1 MSLALHWLALGA
13 YLLGAG
19 LSLAFVAWQR
29 RPLYAVGLTALW
41 AGAGLHTLAIV
52 WAWALSGALPASTL
66 RQSLDIFSWGL
77 MLAGLLVNLRLKIM
91 ILGALT
97 GPLCALLMLAAAV
110 LPAPAAPPSQLLAS
124 LWVAVH
130 VISLLLGYGLLSL
143 TFLGGALYLLQD
155 RLIRAKN
162 LGAAFK
168 RLPSLTRLDQLNR
181 KALVGGFTLLTV
193 GLVTGAIYAQMTLGA
208 YWRWDPK
215 EVWALITWLL
225 YAALLHTRLVGGW
238 GGRRAAWL
246 AVASFSALLFTFMGV
261 GLLLPGYHS
270 FQSLS
275 TLAGPLP

>member
-1 MSLALHWLALGA
+1 LSLALHWLALGA

-29 RPLYAVGLTALW
+29 RPLYALGLAALW
-41 AGAGLHTLAIV
+41 AGAGLHSLAIV
-52 WAWALSGALPASTL
+52 WTWALSGALPASTL
-66 RQSLDIFSWGL
+66 RQSLDLFSWGL
-77 MLAGLLVNLRLKIM
+77 MLAGLLVNARLKIM

-110 LPAPAAPPSQLLAS
+110 LPAPESPPSKLLTS

-130 VISLLLGYGLLSL
+130 VISLLLGYGLLAL
-143 TFLGGALYLLQD
+143 TFLGGLLYLLQD

-168 RLPSLTRLDQLNR
+168 RLPSLSRLDQLNH

-193 GLVTGAIYAQMTLGA
+193 GLVTGAIYAQMTLGS

-246 AVASFSALLFTFMGV
+246 AVASFAALLFTFMGV
-261 GLLLPGYHS
+261 GLLFPGYHS

>member
-1 MSLALHWLALGA
+1 VALVA

-29 RPLYAVGLTALW
+29 RMLYTAGLSALW
-41 AGAGLHTLAIV
+41 TGVGMHSLAIV
-52 WAWALSGALPASTL
+52 GAWTLSGALPAATL
-66 RQSLDIFSWGL
+66 RQSLDLFSWGL
-77 MLAGLLVNLRLKIM
+77 MVAGLMVNLRLKIM

-97 GPLCALLMLAAAV
+97 GPLCSLLMLAAAV
-110 LPAPAAPPSQLLAS
+110 LPVPASPPSKLLTS
-124 LWVAVH
+124 LWVATH
-130 VISLLLGYGLLSL
+130 VIILLPGYGLLAL

-155 RLIRAKN
+155 QLIRSKN

-168 RLPSLTRLDQLNR
+168 RLPSLTRLDQFNHH
-181 KALVGGFTLLTV
+181 ALMGGFTLLTV
-193 GLVTGAIYAQMTLGA
+193 GLITGAVYAQIALGS

-225 YAALLHTRLVGGW
+225 YATLLHTRLLGGW

-246 AVASFSALLFTFMGV
+246 AVVSFAALLFTFVGV
-261 GLLLPGYHS
+261 GLLFPGYHS

>member
-1 MSLALHWLALGA
+1 MSLVLHWAALAA
-13 YLLGAG
+13 YLVGAG

-29 RPLYAVGLTALW
+29 RALHALGLTALW

-52 WAWALSGALPASTL
+52 LVWAQSGALPASSL
-66 RQSLDIFSWGL
+66 RQSLDLFSWGL
-77 MLAGLLVNLRLKIM
+77 MIAGLLVNLRLKIM

-97 GPLCALLMLAAAV
+97 GPLCSLLMLAASV
-110 LPAPAAPPSQLLAS
+110 LPAPAGPPSKILAS
-124 LWVAVH
+124 LWVVVH
-130 VISLLLGYGLLSL
+130 VVNLLLGYGLLAL

-168 RLPSLTRLDQLNR
+168 RLPSLSRLDQLNH
-181 KALVGGFTLLTV
+181 KALLAGFTLLTV
-193 GLVTGAIYAQMTLGA
+193 GLITGAIYAQMTLGS

-238 GGRRAAWL
+238 GGRRAAWM
-246 AVASFSALLFTFMGV
+246 AVAAFLALLFTFLGV
-261 GLLLPGYHS
+261 GLIFPGYHS
-270 FQSLS
+270 FQSLP
-275 TLAGPLP
+275 TLTGPLP